1 MEQVRAVLVAVG
13 AAAGVA
19 LVAGCGGD
27 GDAVRPRPAGSGA
40 PRVSAAPE
48 AGVMA
53 PARVEVIA
61 ALAGC
66 AAEIRIEADELRQ
79 GVCESGGDG
88 YVITTFPEDRLKE
101 TWLDSAGVY
110 GGTYLVGARWVVGAE
125 PGLLTGLRER
135 LGGEVRELRGIGPTA
150 GR

>member
-1 MEQVRAVLVAVG
+1 MERVRAVLLAVG
-13 AAAGVA
+13 GAAGLA

-27 GDAVRPRPAGSGA
+27 AVRPQPVGSGV

-48 AGVMA
+48 VGVMA
-53 PARVEVIA
+53 PAKVEVIA

-66 AAEIRIEADELRQ
+66 EAQIRIDADELRQ

-101 TWLDSAGVY
+101 TWLDSASVY

-125 PGLLTGLRER
+125 PALLTGLRER
-135 LGGEVRELRGIGPTA
+135 LGGDVRELRGIGPTT
-150 GR
+150 GP